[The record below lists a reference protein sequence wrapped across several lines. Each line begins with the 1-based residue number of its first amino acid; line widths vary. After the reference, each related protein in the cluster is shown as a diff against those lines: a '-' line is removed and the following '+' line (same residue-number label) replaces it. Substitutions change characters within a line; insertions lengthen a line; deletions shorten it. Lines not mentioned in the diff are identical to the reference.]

1 MNEQNFLSQRK
12 NLNCFDSEKNKD
24 NIVFYEYG
32 AHFKYK
38 NLYDC
43 LKKLKINKSYENEK
57 KIFSNYINY
66 NNIDNGIDK
75 SRNIQLNNYIRSINL
90 YLKGKKNNYHDNKT
104 LILPKAEKVRERIN
118 NHIEKIKKDKKDSKK
133 NSNSKYKIKS
143 TGHPKRTTFFNMS
156 LHFKK
161 EVKKFIDSYSK
172 STSLNQSTN
181 KKSNNHN
188 INTVNNKINKKLKF
202 SSDKKKVNSSSQG
215 KNKRNQIKKILKN
228 LDFMNDT
235 SEIIKSIC
243 LNRFDF
249 LSIKG
254 ITKKNFKNNFNK
266 EKARSTKKL
275 ENQNFI
281 KKDILQTSMNNFR
294 FNSRTVSPNIH
305 KSNNNKNFS
314 KIKNNF
320 NKYDK
325 ILSKNYFIEK
335 CLKHNKLKNS
345 SIGYINTSINKT
357 NISDIKNKIT
367 NPNISI
373 SLDNALKY
381 KKKNFSKNSN
391 NTNNSKLNITSF
403 LSSKKIILTSPFNVI
418 KKQIDE
424 KKKKKK
430 VYNKMSIIKKE
441 KKNLINKS
449 GSLLNNCSSKKN
461 NIKNN
466 IKLIKNEESNLLNQ
480 FKKEYHEK
488 LYSKLRFFEKK

>member
-1 MNEQNFLSQRK
+1 MFLSQRK

-24 NIVFYEYG
+24 DIVFYEYG

-43 LKKLKINKSYENEK
+43 LNKLKINNSYENQK
-57 KIFSNYINY
+57 KKNSNYINY
-66 NNIDNGIDK
+66 NKIDNGIDK

-90 YLKGKKNNYHDNKT
+90 YLKGKKNNNNDNKT
-104 LILPKAEKVRERIN
+104 LILPKPEKVKERIN
-118 NHIEKIKKDKKDSKK
+118 NHIGKMKKEKKDNKK
-133 NSNSKYKIKS
+133 NSNPKYKIKS
-143 TGHPKRTTFFNMS
+143 TSHPKRTTFFNMS

-161 EVKKFIDSYSK
+161 EVKKLIDSYSK
-172 STSLNQSTN
+172 STSLNHSSN
-181 KKSNNHN
+181 KKYNNHN

-202 SSDKKKVNSSSQG
+202 SSDKKKINSSSQG
-215 KNKRNQIKKILKN
+215 KLRRNQIKKILKN

-235 SEIIKSIC
+235 SEILKSIC
-243 LNRFDF
+243 LNRFDY
-249 LSIKG
+249 LSIKE
-254 ITKKNFKNNFNK
+254 ITKKKFQNNNFNK

-275 ENQNFI
+275 ENNNFI
-281 KKDILQTSMNNFR
+281 KKDFLQTSMNNFK
-294 FNSRTVSPNIH
+294 FNSRTVSPNIN
-305 KSNNNKNFS
+305 KSNNEKKNNS
-314 KIKNNF
+314 KQKNNF

-325 ILSKNYFIEK
+325 ILSKNYFVEK

-381 KKKNFSKNSN
+381 KKINFSKNSK
-391 NTNNSKLNITSF
+391 NTNNSNLDISSF
-403 LSSKKIILTSPFNVI
+403 LSSKKIILISPFNAV

-424 KKKKKK
+424 IKNKKK
-430 VYNKMSIIKKE
+430 VYNKMNINKKE
-441 KKNLINKS
+441 KKRLINKS
-449 GSLLNNCSSKKN
+449 GSLLNNYSSKNN

-466 IKLIKNEESNLLNQ
+466 IKLIKKEESYLLNQ

-488 LYSKLRFFEKK
+488 LYSKLRSFEKK

>member
-1 MNEQNFLSQRK
+1 MNEQNILSQRK
-12 NLNCFDSEKNKD
+12 KLNCFDSEKNKD
-24 NIVFYEYG
+24 SIVFYEYG

-43 LKKLKINKSYENEK
+43 LNKLKINNSYENERK
-57 KIFSNYINY
+57 KISNNNNY

-90 YLKGKKNNYHDNKT
+90 YLKGKKNNDDDNKT
-104 LILPKAEKVRERIN
+104 LILPKAEKVKDRMN
-118 NHIEKIKKDKKDSKK
+118 KHIEKMKKDKKDSKK
-133 NSNSKYKIKS
+133 NSNPKYKNKS
-143 TGHPKRTTFFNMS
+143 TSHPKRTTFFNMS

-172 STSLNQSTN
+172 STSLNHSSN

-202 SSDKKKVNSSSQG
+202 SSDKKQINSSSQG
-215 KNKRNQIKKILKN
+215 KIRRNQIKKILQN

-235 SEIIKSIC
+235 SELIKSIC

-254 ITKKNFKNNFNK
+254 ISKKKYQNNYNK

-275 ENQNFI
+275 ENHNFI
-281 KKDILQTSMNNFR
+281 KKDFFQTSMNNFK
-294 FNSRTVSPNIH
+294 FNSRKVSPNIV
-305 KSNNNKNFS
+305 KSNNNKTVA
-314 KIKNNF
+314 KQKNNL

-325 ILSKNYFIEK
+325 ILSKNYFVEK
-335 CLKHNKLKNS
+335 CLKHNKIKNS
-345 SIGYINTSINKT
+345 SVGYINTSINKT

-367 NPNISI
+367 NPNVSI

-381 KKKNFSKNSN
+381 KKINFSKNSK
-391 NTNNSKLNITSF
+391 NTNNSNLNVSSF
-403 LSSKKIILTSPFNVI
+403 LSSKKIILTSPFNII

-424 KKKKKK
+424 IKNKKK
-430 VYNKMSIIKKE
+430 VYNKMSINKKG
-441 KKNLINKS
+441 KKSLINKS
-449 GSLLNNCSSKKN
+449 GSLLNNYSSKNN

-466 IKLIKNEESNLLNQ
+466 IKLIKIEESILLNQ

-488 LYSKLRFFEKK
+488 LYSRLRNFEKK